1 MVVASRPP
9 KWQQT
14 SMPKLVPNTSLAA
27 QGEVAHRLQR
37 HLMPI
42 HNNAKSGVYPSLPL
56 LGFNMARIGGGGG
69 VKNISKLGFT
79 WNGIS
84 KLTFVGM
91 IKGNFLDI
99 SFCPPPLPPP
109 IRELH

>member
-37 HLMPI
+37 HLRPI
-42 HNNAKSGVYPSLPL
+42 HNNAKSGAHSSWPPPD
-56 LGFNMARIGGGGG
+56 FNMAVGGGLI
-69 VKNISKLGFT
+69 KNSKT
-79 WNGIS
+79 S
-84 KLTFVGM
+84 
-91 IKGNFLDI
+91 
-99 SFCPPPLPPP
+99 
-109 IRELH
+109 

>member
-27 QGEVAHRLQR
+27 QGEVAHRLER

-69 VKNISKLGFT
+69 SQKYFKTRFYME
-79 WNGIS
+79 WYQ
-84 KLTFVGM
+84 
-91 IKGNFLDI
+91 
-99 SFCPPPLPPP
+99 
-109 IRELH
+109 